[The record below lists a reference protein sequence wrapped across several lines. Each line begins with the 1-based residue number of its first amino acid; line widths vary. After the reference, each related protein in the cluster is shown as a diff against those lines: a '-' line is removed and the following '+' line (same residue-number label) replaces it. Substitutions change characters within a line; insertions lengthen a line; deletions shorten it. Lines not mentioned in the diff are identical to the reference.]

1 MKTLLSFVSASVL
14 AVSSSFAQV
23 PGIPGLSRAP
33 VAAAPQG
40 TTLGANTT
48 SGAGGIDLANRV
60 KLRGFVDFT
69 YANHQNS
76 IGNDE
81 AGFETAADIDFLFD
95 FSPVTAEIHTNL
107 SSDRI
112 VSSTGLT
119 AANVPVSTTGST
131 TAAALEQV
139 FIRYNINRDFSLSMG
154 RQLSTLGFEG
164 DELPNLYQ
172 VSHAY
177 LLGDQTSTA
186 SLGTPSLRR
195 NYVDGVRANFN
206 NGRFGFSLG
215 LHNALFPDD
224 GSTKSGDVAVDLQ
237 AAIMIMPGL
246 EGRLGYAHESN
257 DGANQD
263 IEQFNAWLA
272 YNDRALT
279 LAIEYDNWEVG
290 AQDAW
295 NLMLMGNYQFNN
307 LFGLTLRYSHEDFEN
322 LAESDRITLYTSFA
336 ITDNFSLGLEYS
348 HASVDDALAGDYDVD
363 EFYANSLLTF

>member
-14 AVSSSFAQV
+14 AVSFSFAQV
-23 PGIPGLSRAP
+23 PGIPGLSRAT
-33 VAAAPQG
+33 VASGPQG

-48 SGAGGIDLANRV
+48 SSAGGIDLANRV
-60 KLRGFVDFT
+60 KLRGYVDFT
-69 YANHQNS
+69 YANHQNEQNVA
-76 IGNDE
+76 GNDQ
-81 AGFETAADIDFLFD
+81 AGFETAADVDFLFD
-95 FSPVTAEIHTNL
+95 FSPVTAEIHTRINN
-107 SSDRI
+107 SD
-112 VSSTGLT
+112 L
-119 AANVPVSTTGST
+119 
-131 TAAALEQV
+131 LEQA
-139 FIRYNINRDFSLSMG
+139 FIRYNVNRDFSISMG
-154 RQLSTLGFEG
+154 RQLTTLGFEG

-172 VSHAY
+172 VSNAY
-177 LLGDQTSTA
+177 LFGDGTSTA
-186 SLGTPSLRR
+186 SVAGLPAGFNARR

-237 AAIMIMPGL
+237 AAIMIIPGL

-257 DGANQD
+257 DGVNQD

-348 HASVDDALAGDYDVD
+348 HASVDAPTGDYDVN
-363 EFYANSLLTF
+363 EFYANSLLSF

>member
-14 AVSSSFAQV
+14 AVSFSFAQV

-33 VAAAPQG
+33 VASGPQG

-69 YANHQNS
+69 YANHQNEQ
-76 IGNDE
+76 GNDQ
-81 AGFETAADIDFLFD
+81 AGFETAADVDFLFD

-107 SSDRI
+107 SSDRV
-112 VSSTGLT
+112 VSSTGL
-119 AANVPVSTTGST
+119 AGGVPVSTTGST

-215 LHNALFPDD
+215 LHNALYTDD
-224 GSTKSGDVAVDLQ
+224 DSTKSGEVAVDLQ

-257 DGANQD
+257 DGVNQD

-279 LAIEYDNWEVG
+279 LAIEYDNWEVRT
-290 AQDAW
+290 QDAW

-348 HASVDDALAGDYDVD
+348 HASVDAVTGDYDVD
-363 EFYANSLLTF
+363 EFYANSLLSF

>member
-1 MKTLLSFVSASVL
+1 MKTLLSLVSVFLLFVSF
-14 AVSSSFAQV
+14 SFAQV

-33 VAAAPQG
+33 VASAPQG
-40 TTLGANTT
+40 TSLGANTT
-48 SGAGGIDLANRV
+48 SGAGGINLANRV

-69 YANHQNS
+69 YANHQNEQNVVN
-76 IGNDE
+76 NDQ
-81 AGFETAADIDFLFD
+81 AGFETAADVDFLFD
-95 FSPVTAEIHTNL
+95 FSPVTAEIHT
-107 SSDRI
+107 RI
-112 VSSTGLT
+112 DHTDL
-119 AANVPVSTTGST
+119 
-131 TAAALEQV
+131 LEQA
-139 FIRYNINRDFSLSMG
+139 FIRYNVNRDFSLSMG

-164 DELPNLYQ
+164 DESPNLYQ

-177 LLGDQTSTA
+177 LLGDKTSTA
-186 SLGTPSLRR
+186 NLGTPSLRR

-257 DGANQD
+257 DGVNKD

-290 AQDAW
+290 ATDAW

-307 LFGLTLRYSHEDFEN
+307 LFGLTLRYSHEDFEG

-348 HASVDDALAGDYDVD
+348 HASVDAVAGDYDVN
-363 EFYANSLLTF
+363 EFYANSFLTF

>member
-1 MKTLLSFVSASVL
+1 MKTLLSFVSASLL

-69 YANHQNS
+69 YANHQNDKAVVAPNPT
-76 IGNDE
+76 NDH
-81 AGFETAADIDFLFD
+81 AGFSTAVDVDFLFD
-95 FSPVTAEIHTNL
+95 FSPVTAEVHT
-107 SSDRI
+107 RI
-112 VSSTGLT
+112 GDTHLHSGNPEL
-119 AANVPVSTTGST
+119 
-131 TAAALEQV
+131 LEQA

-257 DGANQD
+257 EGANQD

-295 NLMLMGNYQFNN
+295 NLMLMGNYQFNDF
-307 LFGLTLRYSHEDFEN
+307 FGLTLRYSHEDFEN
-322 LAESDRITLYTSFA
+322 LA
-336 ITDNFSLGLEYS
+336 
-348 HASVDDALAGDYDVD
+348 
-363 EFYANSLLTF
+363 TFPKRGKVEICAEK